1 VRDRN
6 QLDLVQA
13 PRIFGTARPSDAR
26 SHRGGA
32 AHVAAVTRQSSGT
45 PSTPMAE
52 LGRCATSRLR
62 HRRRF
67 PSVDAGQVRRR
78 LASFTFGGVAKG
90 CCEAS
95 RAQACGESG
104 NAGWPGARLE
114 ELQIIVDHARMVPV
128 RISPVCFG
136 KVHIFAL
143 QLWEIDRRTF
153 KRMHLRGPAGGKQEI
168 RQGVDLK
175 FAHGAPCDEGRLD
188 GVTFLGAREVGKCPR
203 FEDRDDCCL
212 ASERDRKWQ
221 EDRETPCQSRRPTRS
236 SSPQLACPPSPR
248 EEPQIVA
255 MGLRSLCSVCP
266 RLHLRIH
273 PSVDF

>member
-1 VRDRN
+1 MSLPLHVKVAERR
-6 QLDLVQA
+6 A
-13 PRIFGTARPSDAR
+13 PQWR
-26 SHRGGA
+26 SLA
-32 AHVAAVTRQSSGT
+32 AALRAACAIDVASRRS
-45 PSTPMAE
+45 MR
-52 LGRCATSRLR
+52 GRCGVGSLRL
-62 HRRRF
+62 H
-67 PSVDAGQVRRR
+67 SV
-78 LASFTFGGVAKG
+78 GVAKD

-104 NAGWPGARLE
+104 NADWPGARLE

-143 QLWEIDRRTF
+143 QLREIDRRTF

-175 FAHGAPCDEGRLD
+175 FAHGAPCDEGRRD

-273 PSVDF
+273 PSVDFLSISAAMLCRNLVHHANS